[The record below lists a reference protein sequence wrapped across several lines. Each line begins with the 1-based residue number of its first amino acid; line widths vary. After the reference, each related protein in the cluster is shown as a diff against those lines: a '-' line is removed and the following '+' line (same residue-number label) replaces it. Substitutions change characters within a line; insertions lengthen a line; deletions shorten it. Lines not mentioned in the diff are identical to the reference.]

1 MFVIFKK
8 KNIIHYRAY
17 VFFSSPIPK
26 ELVAHIKCDSSVIP
40 RIGALSEVIN
50 ILIKIE
56 IIIKLITNLKLSLL
70 LLI

>member
-1 MFVIFKK
+1 ML
-8 KNIIHYRAY
+8 HCRAY

-50 ILIKIE
+50 TLIKIE
-56 IIIKLITNLKLSLL
+56 NTIKLIAHLYLFHSC
-70 LLI
+70 